1 MMTESEFVTLALT
14 KYEALKSLENSTDFY
29 QHEKDFDQIWTE
41 LGGQVLEKSLG
52 EVPAIARKKKAY
64 RPATG
69 R

>member
-1 MMTESEFVTLALT
+1 MTESEFVALALT
-14 KYEALKSLENSTDFY
+14 KYEALKSLENSADFY

-52 EVPAIARKKKAY
+52 TAPASPRKKKAS

-69 R
+69 G